1 MSWRSPVLR
10 SPRPRRVGGSH
21 WERLIRAEMRPP
33 SPLAGSSLGPLLGGA
48 AALAGLHCA
57 SEGLKHTFKTCSH
70 LFTWFRGTMRHAG
83 SWKLWLWMAM
93 LLLPASTSVTVR
105 DKSEKQCPVLRTEGH
120 QFPQDN
126 RDKLEVSG
134 FDLGESFSLRR
145 AFCEGDKTCF
155 KLGSAF
161 LFRDTIKI
169 FPKGLPD
176 EYAIA
181 AVFRVR
187 RSTKKERWF
196 LWQVLNLQNLPQISI
211 VVDGGKKVVE
221 FMFRAAEGDVL
232 NYIFKNRELR
242 PLFDRQWHKL
252 GIGIQSRGISL
263 YMDCNLIASRYI
275 DEKNA
280 VDLRGRTVIAARAS
294 DGKPVDIE
302 LHQLKIYCNSNFI
315 AQETCCEISDAKC
328 PDYDGF
334 GSTASSLLPAHA
346 SKLSAYLPAKE
357 GLQDRCQCIPNK
369 GEAGFPGTPGSPGQK
384 GDKGEPGSG
393 GIKGEFGAPGIPG
406 EKGENGLHGV
416 PGLPGQKGEQGFEGS
431 KGEIGEKGEPGEKG
445 DPGLAGINGQN
456 GLKGDL
462 GPRGPP
468 GPKGEKGDTGPPGP
482 PALTGSLGI
491 QGPQGPPGK

>member
-294 DGKPVDIE
+294 DGKPVDVSCDVRYERE
-302 LHQLKIYCNSNFI
+302 LVK
-315 AQETCCEISDAKC
+315 
-328 PDYDGF
+328 
-334 GSTASSLLPAHA
+334 LL
-346 SKLSAYLPAKE
+346 
-357 GLQDRCQCIPNK
+357 N
-369 GEAGFPGTPGSPGQK
+369 
-384 GDKGEPGSG
+384 
-393 GIKGEFGAPGIPG
+393 
-406 EKGENGLHGV
+406 
-416 PGLPGQKGEQGFEGS
+416 
-431 KGEIGEKGEPGEKG
+431 
-445 DPGLAGINGQN
+445 
-456 GLKGDL
+456 
-462 GPRGPP
+462 
-468 GPKGEKGDTGPPGP
+468 
-482 PALTGSLGI
+482 
-491 QGPQGPPGK
+491 